1 MFIIDM
7 VDVVS
12 LVFLVFYI
20 VIDLFILS
28 DVNYSCYFEGFLFF
42 GIF

>member
-1 MFIIDM
+1 MFIIEM
-7 VDVVS
+7 VS